1 MGAIAEHEFWGHRF
15 RLFMDRTDEGV
26 TLRWESVGP
35 VPEMVAEAFQ
45 FSMKQIFD
53 LHRKQVDAYL
63 KFSEVERM
71 SQHLFGVWDGR

>member
-1 MGAIAEHEFWGHRF
+1 MDAIAEHEFWGHRF
-15 RLFMDRTDEGV
+15 RLFMDRTDEGM

-45 FSMKQIFD
+45 FSIKQIIEME
-53 LHRKQVDAYL
+53 RKQVDAYS
-63 KFSEVERM
+63 KFLEEERR